1 MTKRPSNNK
10 KLDALLSA
18 AMHADRIEAERGLR
32 KVKQLRRKG
41 GQAEQVKTLLA
52 GVEARL
58 TQSVKRR
65 AWRLTH
71 VPALNYQPDLPIT
84 ARKDDIIA
92 AIKKHPVVIIAGET
106 GSGKTT
112 QIPKFCLAAGR
123 GMAGMIGCTQPR
135 RIAATTV
142 SRRIADE
149 LSVDLGQAVGYKIRF
164 KEKAGRNTFIKI
176 MTDGIL
182 LAETQNDPYLNAYD
196 TIIVDEAHERSL
208 NIDFVLGILK
218 NLLTRRRD
226 LKLIITS
233 ATIDTEKF
241 SKAFGNAPVIE
252 VSGRMYPVE
261 TRYLPEPRGK
271 NDDTDLSHIESAVT
285 ALDKLQREGPYGDIL
300 VFMPTEQ
307 DIRECCSLISGKKY
321 RNTTVLPLFARLS
334 SGEQKKVFTRF
345 AGRKIIV
352 ATNVAETSIT
362 IPGIKY
368 VVDSGLARM
377 SRYTPRYRITA
388 LPIVPVSRSSADQ
401 RKGRCGRVADG
412 ICVRLYTKEDYLARP
427 LFTKPE
433 ILRSNLAEVI
443 LRMIHLGLGD
453 IDFFPFIDRPA
464 DKSIQDG
471 FQLLLELGA
480 IKKTGT
486 STARRR
492 ETSARDRKHPPNGA
506 YRLTTVGRLMA
517 KLPIDPRLSKMIIEA
532 GQKGCLEEI
541 TVIAAVLSIQ
551 DPRQRPAEK
560 KQAAHEAQAVFS
572 DPQSDF
578 ITLLNIWKRYADAG
592 GLRKSAA
599 KLKKFC
605 KSHYLSFR
613 RMREWLD
620 IHHQLTFI
628 LQENGLKKKK
638 APVVEKPPP
647 QSAFSGLY
655 TAVHKSILSG
665 FLSNI
670 ARQKEKQYFQGAH
683 DKEVMIFPGS
693 GLFKKP
699 GSWIVAAEFVETS
712 RLFARTVANIDVA
725 WLEDIGGS
733 QCRRTHR
740 DPHWEKN
747 RGAVVAAEQV
757 SLYGLIIVPGRPVS
771 YGPID
776 AAEAA
781 QIFIRQALVAGEVKT
796 PFGFL
801 RHNLE
806 LIEEIRGMEDKFRR
820 RDILVHE
827 EQMADFYNCR
837 LDRVYDTR
845 TLKKLIRQQG
855 GDDFLRL
862 DKNDLL
868 RYTPN
873 PDEMN
878 LFPDKVRLGT
888 RAFECLYQFEPGKHD
903 DGLTVKIPSADAP
916 TVDRSRLD
924 WLVPG
929 MVREKVAMLIKS
941 LPKEYRKRLVPVNA
955 TVDIILKEMPETDTP
970 LIVALGGIIHQRFG
984 VDIPASA
991 WPLDSLP
998 DHLKMRIE
1006 IVDSRNRVIHQG
1018 RGSTLLDEPLT
1029 INAASREFS
1038 RLKQAWEK
1046 TDIQTW
1052 DFGDIPEQ
1060 VALKDGIGVEWTTYP
1075 GLEADGNTINLRLF
1089 QDKARALASHREGV
1103 AALYARKFS
1112 RDLKFLKQNLR
1123 LPPQMDPPVHYFGG
1137 RKKVEQRI
1145 YSHTVKHMFSLDI
1158 RKASVYMRREEHFAT
1173 EGIHTRG
1180 QKEVQ
1185 GIVAVLN
1192 AHHEARTVIHR
1203 LEAANRRKVQILN
1216 FLEELRGDLANI
1228 LPEAFIDL
1236 YDLSRLAHIP
1246 RYVKAIAI
1254 RAQRG
1259 VDNLEKDRQ
1268 RGHDIRAV
1276 DKALN
1281 TLIRDLD
1288 DTTSNEKRVAVEALF
1303 WHIQEYKVSVFA
1315 QELKTAV
1322 PVSKKKLEQQIKA
1335 IERMI

>member
-1 MTKRPSNNK
+1 M
-10 KLDALLSA
+10 DALLSA

-52 GVEARL
+52 GVVARL

-65 AWRLTH
+65 EWRLTH

-149 LSVDLGQAVGYKIRF
+149 LSEDLGQAVGYKIRF

-241 SKAFGNAPVIE
+241 SKAFGNAPIIE

-412 ICVRLYTKEDYLARP
+412 ICVRLYTEEDYLARP

-492 ETSARDRKHPPNGA
+492 KTSDRDRKRPPNGA

-613 RMREWLD
+613 
-620 IHHQLTFI
+620 
-628 LQENGLKKKK
+628 
-638 APVVEKPPP
+638 
-647 QSAFSGLY
+647 
-655 TAVHKSILSG
+655 
-665 FLSNI
+665 
-670 ARQKEKQYFQGAH
+670 
-683 DKEVMIFPGS
+683 
-693 GLFKKP
+693 
-699 GSWIVAAEFVETS
+699 
-712 RLFARTVANIDVA
+712 
-725 WLEDIGGS
+725 
-733 QCRRTHR
+733 
-740 DPHWEKN
+740 
-747 RGAVVAAEQV
+747 
-757 SLYGLIIVPGRPVS
+757 
-771 YGPID
+771 
-776 AAEAA
+776 
-781 QIFIRQALVAGEVKT
+781 
-796 PFGFL
+796 
-801 RHNLE
+801 
-806 LIEEIRGMEDKFRR
+806 
-820 RDILVHE
+820 
-827 EQMADFYNCR
+827 
-837 LDRVYDTR
+837 
-845 TLKKLIRQQG
+845 
-855 GDDFLRL
+855 
-862 DKNDLL
+862 
-868 RYTPN
+868 
-873 PDEMN
+873 
-878 LFPDKVRLGT
+878 
-888 RAFECLYQFEPGKHD
+888 
-903 DGLTVKIPSADAP
+903 
-916 TVDRSRLD
+916 
-924 WLVPG
+924 
-929 MVREKVAMLIKS
+929 
-941 LPKEYRKRLVPVNA
+941 
-955 TVDIILKEMPETDTP
+955 
-970 LIVALGGIIHQRFG
+970 
-984 VDIPASA
+984 
-991 WPLDSLP
+991 
-998 DHLKMRIE
+998 
-1006 IVDSRNRVIHQG
+1006 
-1018 RGSTLLDEPLT
+1018 
-1029 INAASREFS
+1029 
-1038 RLKQAWEK
+1038 
-1046 TDIQTW
+1046 
-1052 DFGDIPEQ
+1052 
-1060 VALKDGIGVEWTTYP
+1060 
-1075 GLEADGNTINLRLF
+1075 
-1089 QDKARALASHREGV
+1089 
-1103 AALYARKFS
+1103 
-1112 RDLKFLKQNLR
+1112 
-1123 LPPQMDPPVHYFGG
+1123 
-1137 RKKVEQRI
+1137 
-1145 YSHTVKHMFSLDI
+1145 
-1158 RKASVYMRREEHFAT
+1158 
-1173 EGIHTRG
+1173 
-1180 QKEVQ
+1180 
-1185 GIVAVLN
+1185 
-1192 AHHEARTVIHR
+1192 
-1203 LEAANRRKVQILN
+1203 
-1216 FLEELRGDLANI
+1216 
-1228 LPEAFIDL
+1228 
-1236 YDLSRLAHIP
+1236 
-1246 RYVKAIAI
+1246 
-1254 RAQRG
+1254 
-1259 VDNLEKDRQ
+1259 
-1268 RGHDIRAV
+1268 
-1276 DKALN
+1276 
-1281 TLIRDLD
+1281 
-1288 DTTSNEKRVAVEALF
+1288 
-1303 WHIQEYKVSVFA
+1303 
-1315 QELKTAV
+1315 
-1322 PVSKKKLEQQIKA
+1322 
-1335 IERMI
+1335 